1 MFQGRF
7 EVFYAENQWNACASS
22 YGFKSNRTA
31 AVLAPGLY
39 CLRTK
44 ERRLD

>member
-7 EVFYAENQWNACASS
+7 KVFYVEKQWMTCASS
-22 YGFKSNRTA
+22 YGFKSNRPA
-31 AVLAPGLY
+31 ATLAPGLY